1 MKNFV
6 ETALI
11 IEKHFKSSK
20 SAVACAFMAME
31 LAPYYTK
38 LAWLDA
44 NHPEIVAETILHD
57 YQGLKS
63 DCDHFVPR
71 LA

>member
-1 MKNFV
+1 MKP
-6 ETALI
+6 
-11 IEKHFKSSK
+11 SK
-20 SAVACAFMAME
+20 SALECVYMAME

-38 LAWLDA
+38 LAWLEA
-44 NHPEIVAETILHD
+44 NCPDEVTATILHD

-63 DCDHFVPR
+63 DDDYFVPR

>member
-1 MKNFV
+1 MKNFI

-11 IEKHFKSSK
+11 IEKYFKPSK
-20 SAVACAFMAME
+20 SALDCAFMAME

-38 LAWLDA
+38 LALLDA
-44 NHPEIVAETILHD
+44 NYPEIVAETILHD

-63 DCDHFVPR
+63 DDDYFVPR